1 MALSRHFLRGSTVLG
16 ALTGLLCFAHGD
28 AQAVEHLTREQAAP
42 IYMKCDGLTKGAKST
57 RGNDWIEIK
66 SFQLGS
72 GSTTSAIGSG
82 TSGAGAGK
90 IKFNEG
96 HSSAVGSFHITKLID
111 AASPSFY
118 KAAAGKPDNCTV
130 NLDKPNTSAMQPY
143 MTINF
148 ENVML
153 SHYSLSS
160 GGDRP
165 TESVSFNFT
174 KAEYKDNAQT
184 GRSGTNLLAPPNA
197 LEIAKPK
204 PSPSPSPV
212 QPK

>member
-1 MALSRHFLRGSTVLG
+1 MTLSRLILRGSAVLG
-16 ALTGLLCFAHGD
+16 TLAGLLCFVRAD

-42 IYMKCDGLTKGAKST
+42 IYMNCSDFT
-57 RGNDWIEIK
+57 RGGESARGKGWIELQ

-72 GSTTSAIGSG
+72 AGTTRNIDSATG
-82 TSGAGAGK
+82 GAGAGK
-90 IKFNEG
+90 IRFNE
-96 HSSAVGSFHITKLID
+96 FKITKMVD
-111 AASPSFY
+111 KASPSFY
-118 KAAAGKPDNCTV
+118 RAASGKHDNCTV
-130 NLDKPNTSAMQPY
+130 NFDRPNTSATQPY

-148 ENVML
+148 ENVFI
-153 SHYSLSS
+153 SSYHVSGVSS

-165 TESVSFNFT
+165 TESISFNFT
-174 KAEYKDNAQT
+174 KVEYKDNVQT

>member
-1 MALSRHFLRGSTVLG
+1 MTLSRHFLRGSTVLG

-28 AQAVEHLTREQAAP
+28 AQAVEHLTLERAAP
-42 IYMKCDGLTKGAKST
+42 IYMKCDALTKGAKST

-72 GSTTSAIGSG
+72 AGTTSTIGSA

-96 HSSAVGSFHITKLID
+96 HSSAGGSFHITKLID
-111 AASPSFY
+111 AASPSLY

-130 NLDKPNTSAMQPY
+130 NFDKPNTSATQPY
-143 MTINF
+143 MTMNF
-148 ENVML
+148 ENVMI

-165 TESVSFNFT
+165 TESVSFNFA
-174 KAEYKDNAQT
+174 KVEYKDNAQT
-184 GRSGTNLLAPPNA
+184 RPPGTNVLAPNA

-204 PSPSPSPV
+204 PSPSPSLV